1 MVTHNMLQL
10 QIEIIESLIFPLLF
24 LLVILV
30 PFLRRKLAIRKIVSE
45 QRRTRQFITSVLRVE
60 GSVSYD
66 YFADAGLP
74 EESTTSVL
82 QELIESGLLVSK
94 RVDGTLMYSLSESE
108 KISWDD
114 YVMKNLIQ
122 GITVDSVNQAKSI
135 TNDLLKYCQS
145 NSIPVKQ
152 ALMPR
157 MILFYTSPMSYGQSP
172 PFTLG
177 WIDGSPTISV
187 FIRDP
192 KMDPSKDSCPGW
204 KWNNSGMY
212 WYLKIEKPDFD
223 VESIGSVLKKAYD
236 LTSLKRA

>member
-82 QELIESGLLVSK
+82 QELIESGLLISK

-122 GITVDSVNQAKSI
+122 GITVDSVNKAKSI
-135 TNDLLKYCQS
+135 TNDLLK
-145 NSIPVKQ
+145 
-152 ALMPR
+152 
-157 MILFYTSPMSYGQSP
+157 
-172 PFTLG
+172 
-177 WIDGSPTISV
+177 
-187 FIRDP
+187 
-192 KMDPSKDSCPGW
+192 
-204 KWNNSGMY
+204 
-212 WYLKIEKPDFD
+212 
-223 VESIGSVLKKAYD
+223 
-236 LTSLKRA
+236 